1 MSREKKK
8 EIDVPK
14 KFDLVNEETS
24 FVKKLN
30 CSKNLKKVISSPF
43 FNLEYILEEPCVVPR

>member
-24 FVKKLN
+24 FLKKLN

-43 FNLEYILEEPCVVPR
+43 FNLGYILEEPCVVPR